1 MSNDEL
7 RMSNGRMKGK
17 TPKKSTFGI
26 RNSKLKRS
34 LVVTIDGPAG
44 VGKSTVAKMVAK
56 RLGLLY
62 LDTGATYRTL
72 AYAALQANLNP
83 ITDARRVAALGRRL
97 PIELTYN
104 AQRGLRVRLSG
115 KDITKK
121 IRTEE
126 VTEAAAQVSQEP
138 AVRSAM
144 VALQRCLA
152 NPRPDP
158 LGRGGHQGVVVEG
171 RDTGSVVF
179 PRARFKFFLDADPTV
194 RAKRRQLEMG
204 HLYGTKPPIIQVEEQ
219 LHFRDH
225 LDRNRR
231 VGPLRKPSGA
241 VTIDTTHLTIP
252 QVVRAMLERIAQRS
266 G

>member
-1 MSNDEL
+1 MA
-7 RMSNGRMKGK
+7 
-17 TPKKSTFGI
+17 STHKI
-26 RNSKLKRS
+26 RSRLKAQGSRG

-83 ITDARRVAALGRRL
+83 ITDAPRVAALGRRL
-97 PIELTYN
+97 PIELTYT
-104 AQRGLRVRLSG
+104 AQYGLRVRLSG

-126 VTEAAAQVSQEP
+126 VTEAAAQVSQDP

-144 VALQRCLA
+144 VALQRRLA
-152 NPRPDP
+152 H
-158 LGRGGHQGVVVEG
+158 HQGVVVEG
-171 RDTGSVVF
+171 RDTGSIVF
-179 PRARFKFFLDADPTV
+179 PRASFKFFLDADSTV
-194 RAKRRQLEMG
+194 RAKRRQLDMG
-204 HLYGTKPPIIQVEEQ
+204 RLYGTKPPITQVEEQ

-252 QVVRAMLERIAQRS
+252 QVVRAMLQRIARDK
-266 G
+266 